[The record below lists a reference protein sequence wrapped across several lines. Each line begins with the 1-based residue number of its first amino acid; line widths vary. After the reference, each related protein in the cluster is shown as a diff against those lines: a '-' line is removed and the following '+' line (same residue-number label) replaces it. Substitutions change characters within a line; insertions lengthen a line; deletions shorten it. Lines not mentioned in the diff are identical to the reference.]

1 MMMVK
6 TLNDFEWVSRLGEHL
21 FLIETEELETASKY
35 FQKPNSY
42 RHNESGNVGMFELMR
57 NMGDSKYPQV
67 SEILKELTGRGN
79 LKFDYSSEGTKS
91 IGFSHM
97 VGTIS
102 PDEYSKFI
110 LIESKEQAREIDM
123 MDGTPLLLEFPKIL
137 SSSDQI
143 PFIYKPRLTI
153 PWAFGWVRKSKE
165 DDGAFYSQS
174 TWYAQPMSKEVGIN
188 FEQNTIVRQSYGYVG
203 RGYGRSIEKRFSSAE
218 DIYDNLMAE
227 EKERYRRA
235 LAVDDRES
243 FIKGQLYYYKVPDN
257 DNSIFAYN
265 FASNPFTLYDEF

>member
-6 TLNDFEWVSRLGEHL
+6 TLNDFEWASRLGEHC

-123 MDGTPLLLEFPKIL
+123 MDGTPLLLQLTPTL
-137 SSSDQI
+137 SSGVFD
-143 PFIYKPRLTI
+143 PRLTI

-165 DDGAFYSQS
+165 EDGAFYSLG
-174 TWYAQPMSKEVGIN
+174 TPIDNPNPRKVGIN
-188 FEQNTIVRQSYGYVG
+188 FEQNTKDRSEYLGYMSG
-203 RGYGRSIEKRFSSAE
+203 RVIMGRKFSSAE
-218 DIYDNLMAE
+218 DLYDNLMAE

-235 LAVDDRES
+235 VAVDSRDTY
-243 FIKGQLYYYKVPDN
+243 IKRQLYYYKVP

-265 FASNPFTLYDEF
+265 FASNPFNLYDEF

>member
-1 MMMVK
+1 MVK
-6 TLNDFEWVSRLGEHL
+6 TLNDFEWASRLGEHL

-42 RHNESGNVGMFELMR
+42 RHNETGNVGMFELMR

-91 IGFSHM
+91 IGFSHR

-123 MDGTPLLLEFPKIL
+123 RDGTPLLLELTPYKATFRPSAINV
-137 SSSDQI
+137 
-143 PFIYKPRLTI
+143 PFIYNPRLII

-165 DDGAFYSQS
+165 EDGAFYSLG
-174 TWYAQPMSKEVGIN
+174 TPIYNPNPRKVGIN
-188 FEQNTIVRQSYGYVG
+188 FEQNTTVG
-203 RGYGRSIEKRFSSAE
+203 QFSSAE
-218 DIYDNLMAE
+218 DLYDNLMAE

-235 LAVDDRES
+235 LAVDSRDTY
-243 FIKGQLYYYKVPDN
+243 IKRQLYYYKVP

-265 FASNPFTLYDEF
+265 FASNPFNLYDEF

>member
-1 MMMVK
+1 MIMMVK
-6 TLNDFEWVSRLGEHL
+6 TLNDLEWASGLGEQI

-42 RHNESGNVGMFELMR
+42 RHNENVGMFELMR

-123 MDGTPLLLEFPKIL
+123 MDGTPLLLDLTPMLPSGVAER
-137 SSSDQI
+137 
-143 PFIYKPRLTI
+143 RLRI

-165 DDGAFYSQS
+165 DDGVFYSSS
-174 TWYAQPMSKEVGIN
+174 TPIDNPNPRKVGIN
-188 FEQNTIVRQSYGYVG
+188 FEQNTKARTESWGDI
-203 RGYGRSIEKRFSSAE
+203 RGYGWSRYGEVKFSSAE
-218 DIYDNLMAE
+218 DLYDNLME
-227 EKERYRRA
+227 TEKERYRRVIGA
-235 LAVDDRES
+235 GRRGE
-243 FIKGQLYYYKVPDN
+243 FIKRQMYYYKVPDT

-265 FASNPFTLYDEF
+265 FASNPFTLYGEF

>member
-1 MMMVK
+1 MIMMVK
-6 TLNDFEWVSRLGEHL
+6 TLNDFEWASRLGEHL

-79 LKFDYSSEGTKS
+79 LKFDYSSKGTKS

-102 PDEYSKFI
+102 PDEYPKFI

-123 MDGTPLLLEFPKIL
+123 MDGTPLLLEFPEIYPPSP
-137 SSSDQI
+137 SSKQI

-153 PWAFGWVRKSKE
+153 PWAFGWVRKSRE
-165 DDGAFYSQS
+165 DDGAFYSTS

-188 FEQNTIVRQSYGYVG
+188 FEQNTTVG
-203 RGYGRSIEKRFSSAE
+203 QLSQFRSIEKRFSSAE

-235 LAVDDRES
+235 VAVGRRES

-265 FASNPFTLYDEF
+265 FASNPFTLYDWY

>member
-1 MMMVK
+1 MMVK
-6 TLNDFEWVSRLGEHL
+6 TLNDFEWASTLGEHL

-42 RHNESGNVGMFELMR
+42 RHNETGNVGMFELMR

-102 PDEYSKFI
+102 PDEYPKFI

-123 MDGTPLLLEFPKIL
+123 MDGTPLLLQLTPTP
-137 SSSDQI
+137 SSGVFD
-143 PFIYKPRLTI
+143 PRLTI

-165 DDGAFYSQS
+165 EDGAFYSLG
-174 TWYAQPMSKEVGIN
+174 TPIDNPNPRKVGIN
-188 FEQNTIVRQSYGYVG
+188 FEQNTIDRQSYGSF
-203 RGYGRSIEKRFSSAE
+203 RIGYGRKWGMEKRFSSAE
-218 DIYDNLMAE
+218 DIYDNLMAK

-235 LAVDDRES
+235 QLLRDTY
-243 FIKGQLYYYKVPDN
+243 IKRQLYYYKVP

-265 FASNPFTLYDEF
+265 FASNPFTLYD

>member
-6 TLNDFEWVSRLGEHL
+6 TLNDFEWASRLGEHC

-42 RHNESGNVGMFELMR
+42 RHNESWNVGMFELMR

-123 MDGTPLLLEFPKIL
+123 MDGTPLLLQLTPTL
-137 SSSDQI
+137 SSGVFD
-143 PFIYKPRLTI
+143 PRLTI

-165 DDGAFYSQS
+165 EDGAFYSLG
-174 TWYAQPMSKEVGIN
+174 TPIDNPNPRKVGIN
-188 FEQNTIVRQSYGYVG
+188 FEQNTIVGQSYGYFR
-203 RGYGRSIEKRFSSAE
+203 RGYGRREKRFSSAE
-218 DIYDNLMAE
+218 DIYDNLMAK
-227 EKERYRRA
+227 EKERYRRFV
-235 LAVDDRES
+235 AVDDRES

-257 DNSIFAYN
+257 SIFAYN
-265 FASNPFTLYDEF
+265 FASNPFTLYDWY